1 MFALSKSLSAH
12 LSPNC
17 SVGIV
22 DCSFLR
28 YFIVFQNC
36 FLFPLLMFLAKND
49 CLEFFNIDVTLFR
62 ILLYFLHS
70 SVDPDDLA
78 LLDKL
83 FRFCIARFK
92 FFDNHGGFL
101 CLGRVHFGIHSSMIV
116 IKVPSQF
123 CRAWFTSGQSSS

>member
-12 LSPNC
+12 LSSNC

-78 LLDKL
+78 LLNKL
-83 FRFCIARFK
+83 FRFAL
-92 FFDNHGGFL
+92 HVLSFL
-101 CLGRVHFGIHSSMIV
+101 ITMEDFYVLVECTLGYTH
-116 IKVPSQF
+116 P
-123 CRAWFTSGQSSS
+123 